1 MLSLDLARLDYQG
14 YRSARDMLDRCEIGG
29 RILRVTCEA
38 LDAQVDLRAMRRIAD
53 AMYPEDDAE
62 RQAVIA
68 FLDAARELVDK
79 FNRMR
84 DVSVGFDVLARIR

>member
-1 MLSLDLARLDYQG
+1 MLSIDLARIDHQG
-14 YRSARDMLDRCEIGG
+14 YASARDMLDRCEVSGT
-29 RILRVTCEA
+29 ILRAVCGA

-53 AMYPEDDAE
+53 AMHPEDDAE
-62 RQAVIA
+62 RKAVIA